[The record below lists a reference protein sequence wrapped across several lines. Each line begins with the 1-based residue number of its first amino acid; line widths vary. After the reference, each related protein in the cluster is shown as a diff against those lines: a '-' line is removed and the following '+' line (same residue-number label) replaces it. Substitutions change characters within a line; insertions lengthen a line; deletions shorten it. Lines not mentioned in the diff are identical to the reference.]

1 MSFFTDVFEWGME
14 TLDTAYD
21 YAEDAYD
28 YLLAP
33 TVEHP
38 LYGTSG
44 GVLTQ
49 AWDWTTET
57 AGDVWDWA
65 QGSSTSAGI
74 ARDLTKEVAGSFLQ
88 TDSMGRPINLPDFK
102 RSQAR
107 TNIPGKAGQ
116 PSLYD
121 MGYTPRAMQR
131 AQQARNSSN
140 QYVQGGLRL
149 ISENI
154 ALGSQTI
161 TLSSAEMSKNRI
173 ARKYVG

>member
-1 MSFFTDVFEWGME
+1 MSFFEDIFEWGTA

-65 QGSSTSAGI
+65 QGSSISAGI
-74 ARDLTKEVAGSFLQ
+74 ARDLTKEVAGSFLS
-88 TDSMGRPINLPDFK
+88 TDASGRKINIPEFK
-102 RSQAR
+102 RSQVR
-107 TNIPGKAGQ
+107 SQTPGKSGQ

-121 MGYTPRAMQR
+121 MGYTPRALQR

-149 ISENI
+149 VSENI
-154 ALGSQTI
+154 RLGGQTIQLGSAG
-161 TLSSAEMSKNRI
+161 LPGNRI
-173 ARKYVG
+173 ARKYIG